1 MPLVVLT
8 FYHFVNLPNC
18 EQVRTSLLELGRSL
32 ELKGMILLAKE
43 GVNATITGPREQI
56 DSFHDWFRVDPRFDG
71 MQVKESQCPTMP
83 FKRFTVK
90 IKEEIVR
97 SRMDIAGRCCLEG
110 SHVNPEQWDELVA
123 DPETVVLDVRN
134 DFEVRLGAFKGAVNP
149 GIEKFSDLTEW
160 TQENLDPKKN
170 RRVAM
175 YCTGGIRCEKAA
187 VWFKQ
192 QGFEEVNQLEG
203 GILNYLKHRGDAS
216 GNWEGDCFVFDH
228 RIAVDANLQATYS
241 PMCCYCQNVLPEL
254 TDDCPHCGRDLS
266 QHNKNYQG
274 FRPEE

>member
-56 DSFHDWFRVDPRFDG
+56 DSFHDWFRIDPRFDG

-123 DPETVVLDVRN
+123 DPETVDPRFMATREKLQN
-134 DFEVRLGAFKGAVNP
+134 HFSAFP
-149 GIEKFSDLTEW
+149 IF
-160 TQENLDPKKN
+160 
-170 RRVAM
+170 
-175 YCTGGIRCEKAA
+175 Y
-187 VWFKQ
+187 
-192 QGFEEVNQLEG
+192 
-203 GILNYLKHRGDAS
+203 
-216 GNWEGDCFVFDH
+216 
-228 RIAVDANLQATYS
+228 
-241 PMCCYCQNVLPEL
+241 
-254 TDDCPHCGRDLS
+254 
-266 QHNKNYQG
+266 
-274 FRPEE
+274 